1 MHVPMALKE
10 QVWGRQF
17 VDFAALLR
25 DNAVFTLTHDAS
37 SAMTLAVEGNQVV
50 VKPASAPKKKIDSI
64 DKWTSA
70 FHAFMSIYT
79 ERHPGRC
86 AELLKYAEIVKSAS
100 LQFPGFGWRSYDEQF
115 CLRQAANPA
124 RSWAE
129 LDMELWVTVAAASAL
144 VPVHASAGNH
154 GNVRSIFNQGRAG
167 TGYQVAAT
175 HVCFAFN
182 SDKGCNWQRC
192 RFSHRCKR
200 CNMEG
205 HGITT
210 CNVVKVSNVRFN
222 ANSNVRSVRNGPR
235 NFSSQLSA
243 HSLQHVHRTV
253 TQQAGSRV
261 AKGHGEQKG
270 AAQTMQVN
278 FRAPNAN

>member
-1 MHVPMALKE
+1 M
-10 QVWGRQF
+10 
-17 VDFAALLR
+17 
-25 DNAVFTLTHDAS
+25 
-37 SAMTLAVEGNQVV
+37 
-50 VKPASAPKKKIDSI
+50 
-64 DKWTSA
+64 
-70 FHAFMSIYT
+70 
-79 ERHPGRC
+79 
-86 AELLKYAEIVKSAS
+86 KSAS

-115 CLRQAANPA
+115 RLRQAANPA

-235 NFSSQLSA
+235 NFSSQLS
-243 HSLQHVHRTV
+243 LLHRPSW
-253 TQQAGSRV
+253 Q
-261 AKGHGEQKG
+261 QKG
-270 AAQTMQVN
+270 AAQTMQGN
-278 FRAPNAN
+278 FRAPNADLLMNGFARGFKLGFNGPRVGRDSDCLSSAAQRPQVVKEK